1 VRLATDIFI
10 AWRYLKPKRDA
21 VSVITCISI
30 IGVILGVAVMIVV
43 IAVMAGFTD
52 EFKKTILETD
62 AHIQIYD
69 YGRGY
74 IEDPDAVMAAV
85 GKIDGAKAAP
95 VTQHSILAQCGT
107 RFKPKI
113 IFGIDPAKTAACVDL
128 KKALKYG
135 EFSLKP
141 GEAMVSGEVANELL
155 LHIGSRLVLHSPT
168 KLAEMI
174 DVGPNGKITMAAN
187 ARTYLP
193 GEFTVKGV
201 FSFNNYK
208 FDQSAIFVNIDD
220 ANELLG
226 LPLGSA
232 NTVYARVEDPFHM
245 TSEME
250 TLQSKLP
257 GMTVLSWKQM
267 NRQFLGVL
275 EVEKNMQFFLLIF
288 IVLVAAFSIT
298 NTLITVVVQK
308 TREIGLLKALGAGN
322 MTVLMIFLAQ
332 GLIVG
337 ILGTFFGTALGL
349 AVIHWR
355 NGILDIVR
363 KLSGQDIFPKQFY
376 LFSQLPASVHIGD
389 LVIIALASIFLCTL
403 GGLIPAWRAARLD
416 PAKALRYE

>member
-1 VRLATDIFI
+1 VKLATDIFI

-21 VSVITCISI
+21 VSVITCISV
-30 IGVILGVAVMIVV
+30 IGVVLGVAVMIVV

-62 AHIQIYD
+62 AHIQIFD
-69 YGRGY
+69 YNRGY
-74 IEDPDAVMAAV
+74 IENPDAVVAAV
-85 GKIDGAKAAP
+85 EKIDGAKAAP
-95 VTQHSILAQCGT
+95 VTQHSILAQRGAK
-107 RFKPKI
+107 FKPEI
-113 IFGIDPAKTAACVDL
+113 LFGIDPDKTKACVDL
-128 KKALKYG
+128 RKHLKYG
-135 EFSLKP
+135 DFSLKP
-141 GEAMVSGEVANELL
+141 GEAMVSGEVANELRL
-155 LHIGSRLVLHSPT
+155 NLGSRLILHSPT

-174 DVGPNGKITMAAN
+174 NVGPNGKITMAEN

-193 GEFTVKGV
+193 GEFNVTGV

-208 FDQSAIFVNIDD
+208 FDQTAIFVNIDD

-232 NTVYARVEDPFHM
+232 NTVYARVKDPFHM
-245 TSEME
+245 QSELE
-250 TLQSKLP
+250 RLRSKLP
-257 GMTVLSWKQM
+257 GMTILSWRQM

-322 MTVLMIFLAQ
+322 LTVLLIFLAQ

-355 NGILDIVR
+355 NDILEIVR
-363 KLSGQDIFPKQFY
+363 RLTGQEIFPKQFY
-376 LFSQLPASVHIGD
+376 LFSQLPASVHIAD
-389 LVIIALASIFLCTL
+389 LLFIALASITLCTI